1 MYSGNLRMQTLN
13 DRALMTDAIR
23 HLTVLQMNRHAFNPL
38 PDFPFM
44 AETMSNH
51 LQQLQ

>member
-1 MYSGNLRMQTLN
+1 MSYGILHMQTLD
-13 DRALMTDAIR
+13 DREPMIDEIR
-23 HLTVLQMNRHAFNPL
+23 LLTVLQMNRHAFNPF

>member
-1 MYSGNLRMQTLN
+1 MSSGSLCMQTLN

-23 HLTVLQMNRHAFNPL
+23 LLIVLQMNRHAFNPL
-38 PDFPFM
+38 LDFPFM

-51 LQQLQ
+51 LEQLQ